1 MSTLLVDRKMLGE
14 LRNYEEMFLCISKVV
29 LLGLERRFP
38 GLYSLLK
45 LKAVTKYG
53 HLPDEIMLDNPASFM
68 KLLEE
73 VFDSRDLLEATLE
86 SILANI
92 TKKSRD
98 LTKALMN
105 EGETELYV
113 NLANLYNSTLLKSCK
128 KLFK

>member
-1 MSTLLVDRKMLGE
+1 MLGE
-14 LRNYEEMFLCISKVV
+14 LRDYEEMFMCISKVV

-45 LKAVTKYG
+45 LKAVSRYG
-53 HLPDEIMLDNPASFM
+53 HLPDEIMLDNPKTFI

-86 SILANI
+86 NILANV

-98 LTKALMN
+98 LTKTLMN
-105 EGETELYV
+105 ESETELYV
-113 NLANLYNSTLLKSCK
+113 KLANSYNSTLLKSCK